1 MSKEQ
6 EMEGLYYSVGSKV
19 VHPCYGAGTVVR
31 IQQKSLGEITHIYY
45 VIDTLPGSMRV
56 MVPINQANQVGLREV
71 GSAERLR
78 SILQDCGDAP
88 DADDIDTNFR
98 TRSAEMSEQLKSGSF
113 EEVAEVVRMLFFM
126 NSRRSLGM
134 TDRRYFEQGKEI
146 LSGELALAT
155 GQDMGRAKQ
164 EVEGYLNGMLNV
176 KEA

>member
-71 GSAERLR
+71 GNAEKLR
-78 SILQDCGDAP
+78 SILHNCGDAP

-113 EEVAEVVRMLFFM
+113 EEVAGVVRMLFFM
-126 NSRRSLGM
+126 NTRRSLGM

-146 LSGELALAT
+146 LCGELALAT
-155 GQDMGRAKQ
+155 DQDMNSAKQ

-176 KEA
+176 EEA